1 MALREKAFCYVVQE
15 YIVFSFV
22 KKFTKYAYA
31 YVIHKKAPPAQGG
44 VAFIRMAP
52 FSLHFLLKVSHFCML
67 INDFLSLLPKWVIS
81 DCSWSVGNVLRLC
94 LCVYGY

>member
-1 MALREKAFCYVVQE
+1 MSTGWVALREKAFCYVVQE

-52 FSLHFLLKVSHFCML
+52 DMSSFLSSFPSQS
-67 INDFLSLLPKWVIS
+67 LSLLHAH
-81 DCSWSVGNVLRLC
+81 
-94 LCVYGY
+94 